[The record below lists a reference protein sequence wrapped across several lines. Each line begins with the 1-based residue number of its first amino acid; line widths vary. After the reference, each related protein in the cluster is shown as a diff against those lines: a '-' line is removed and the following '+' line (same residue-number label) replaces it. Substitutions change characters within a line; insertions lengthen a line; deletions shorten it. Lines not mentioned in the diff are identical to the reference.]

1 MPRKRVKDL
10 LAHTLGQRR
19 TGRLTVQQISVAGLS
34 GGTSS
39 GTAAASSTQS
49 LLAGVLGGPA
59 TDVGQQ
65 ASDLSKQLNDLR
77 TVQQTHIDTLN
88 SNTRA
93 LVQSTVA
100 RTSGVSGSSSSTTG
114 SVISGILG
122 SGLGLSPILQGV
134 LSLFRGSSSPTVQP
148 LVPFTLPPS
157 IQYQGSYS
165 PSNGGQTSPANYGQ
179 SGGPRASTSAPAANV
194 QIQVN
199 AMDSRS
205 FLDHSDDIAMA
216 VRQAMLHSNSLN
228 DVIADL

>member
-10 LAHTLGQRR
+10 LAHTLGHHRSSR
-19 TGRLTVQQISVAGLS
+19 PTVQQISVAGLT

-39 GTAAASSTQS
+39 VSSTQS
-49 LLAGVLGGPA
+49 LLGGLIGGPA
-59 TDVGQQ
+59 NDVGKQVT
-65 ASDLSKQLNDLR
+65 DLSKQLNELK

-88 SNTRA
+88 TNTRA

-100 RTSGVSGSSSSTTG
+100 RSSGTSGPTTSTAGSLL
-114 SVISGILG
+114 SGIFG

-134 LSLFRGSSSPTVQP
+134 LSLFRGSGSSPTVQP
-148 LVPFTLPPS
+148 LVPFSLPPS
-157 IQYQGSYS
+157 IQYQGGYA
-165 PSNGGQTSPANYGQ
+165 PSNGGQVGGVAYGQ
-179 SGGPRASTSAPAANV
+179 SGGPRTTASAPAANV

-216 VRQAMLHSNSLN
+216 VRQALLHSSSLN